1 MRDATKFVQISHQQ
15 LTFNS
20 KPCTMLTIRDQTD
33 FLKLENSENQNKML
47 SVLNATVS
55 HEMMT
60 PLRCIISFGEA
71 AALDA
76 KQPQQKRKIDLIVST
91 AKLLTCQFKDLLD
104 RSLLEKGL
112 IDPALEEA
120 DIG

>member
-1 MRDATKFVQISHQQ
+1 
-15 LTFNS
+15 
-20 KPCTMLTIRDQTD
+20 MLTIRDQTD

-76 KQPQQKRKIDLIVST
+76 KQPQQKRKINLIVST
-91 AKLLTCQFKDLLD
+91 AKRLTCQFKDLLD

>member
-1 MRDATKFVQISHQQ
+1 
-15 LTFNS
+15 
-20 KPCTMLTIRDQTD
+20 
-33 FLKLENSENQNKML
+33 
-47 SVLNATVS
+47 
-55 HEMMT
+55 
-60 PLRCIISFGEA
+60 
-71 AALDA
+71 
-76 KQPQQKRKIDLIVST
+76 VST